1 MDPQALAGGMIAVS
15 MVASQGL
22 HGHVLAYLDPG
33 SGSLLIQALIAGAL
47 TVPFVLRRQLR
58 AGIARLRGRPE
69 EVQPPTQG
77 PSAPR

>member
-1 MDPQALAGGMIAVS
+1 MDPLTAAGATIAVA
-15 MVASQGL
+15 MVVSQGL

-47 TVPFVLRRQLR
+47 TVPFVLRRRLG
-58 AGIARLRGRPE
+58 AGIERLRGRPE
-69 EVQPPTQG
+69 KVPPPTQG